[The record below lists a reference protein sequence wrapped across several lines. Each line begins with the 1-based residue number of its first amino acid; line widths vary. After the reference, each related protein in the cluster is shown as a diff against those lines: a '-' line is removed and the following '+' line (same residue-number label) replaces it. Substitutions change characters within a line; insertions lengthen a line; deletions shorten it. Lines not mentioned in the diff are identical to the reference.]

1 MKNPIPKRQGSNL
14 SGESRRWRKNFG
26 KSGGENE
33 GFGVV
38 GWVQGCKTGFAA
50 FL

>member
-1 MKNPIPKRQGSNL
+1 MRYQHFDVVERYSNVGFQ
-14 SGESRRWRKNFG
+14 SQDS
-26 KSGGENE
+26 ENE

-38 GWVQGCKTGFAA
+38 GCVQGCKTGFKA